1 MDNSYLNDARELE
14 ADLTAFMQDIIRI
27 PSLSSQEGNVIER
40 IRQEMEKLDF
50 DEVTVDP
57 MGNLIGRIGSGPQVV
72 ALDGHV
78 DTVDVG
84 DRSLWD
90 REPFSGDVEDGVLY
104 GRGTSDMKGGV
115 ASSVYAGGLIKQ
127 RGIPDNVTL
136 YVTATV
142 QEEDCDG
149 LCWQYIAKEDGIRPD
164 LVVITEPTSCVSI
177 AAIAGAWKCRCIRP
191 VFPAMA
197 PRRSVASTPCTRW
210 RTSLRTSNRSTNDSN
225 LASPLGKGTVTISE
239 IRSTSPSL
247 CAVADGCTIHLDR
260 RLTIGETEATAVAEI
275 EALPSVQAA
284 DATVTVLEY
293 AVPSYT
299 GLTYPTRKYYPTW
312 ELPEDAAGTQAALA
326 AHLNAFETK
335 MPKSASGCS
344 VRMPWRRQECS
355 EFRRLDSGRVTKNS
369 RTRRTSRWKS
379 STSCAAALSIPP
391 SWMSSRRALRRR
403 PLSECDSDTHCHGP
417 ERPRLADDTGLV
429 RRGDRHCAGYGGP
442 PEEGIQERCGDL
454 APATQVG
461 FSDLSST
468 SPRVRA
474 THSKL
479 A

>member
-1 MDNSYLNDARELE
+1 
-14 ADLTAFMQDIIRI
+14 MQDIIRI

-40 IRQEMEKLDF
+40 IRQEMQKLDF

-57 MGNLIGRIGSGPQVV
+57 MGNLIGRIGSGPQIV

-90 REPFSGDVEDGVLY
+90 REPFSGEVEDGVLY

-115 ASSVYAGGLIKQ
+115 ASSVYAGGLIKK

-149 LCWQYIAKEDGIRPD
+149 LCWQYIAREDGIRPD
-164 LVVITEPTSCVSI
+164 LVVITEPTSLRVYRGHRGRMEMQVHTSGISCHGSAPERGVNAVYKMANII
-177 AAIAGAWKCRCIRP
+177 ADIESLNERLE
-191 VFPAMA
+191 
-197 PRRSVASTPCTRW
+197 PRE
-210 RTSLRTSNRSTNDSN
+210 
-225 LASPLGKGTVTISE
+225 PLGKGTVTISE

-260 RLTIGETEATAVAEI
+260 RLTIGETESTAVAEI

-284 DATVTVLEY
+284 GATVTVLDY

-326 AHLNAFETK
+326 AHRRAFE
-335 MPKSASGCS
+335 ADAEVGFW
-344 VRMPWRRQECS
+344 V
-355 EFRRLDSGRVTKNS
+355 F
-369 RTRRTSRWKS
+369 
-379 STSCAAALSIPP
+379 STNAVATAGMLGIP
-391 SWMSSRRALRRR
+391 
-403 PLSECDSDTHCHGP
+403 TIGFGP
-417 ERPRLADDTGLV
+417 GHEKFAHAPNEQVEIEHLV
-429 RRGDRHCAGYGGP
+429 RCSAFYTALVDEFAKGADT
-442 PEEGIQERCGDL
+442 E
-454 APATQVG
+454 ATQ
-461 FSDLSST
+461 
-468 SPRVRA
+468 
-474 THSKL
+474 
-479 A
+479 